1 MKKYYYSDGENHFG
15 PFSIEELKDVKIS
28 NETMVWFEGLDNWV
42 PAGEV
47 EDLKDLFKSIPPP
60 LNINKLPPLTISVTK
75 KNRSNISNSEIPQK
89 KYKNKIVIGIFSLI
103 AIIIIIAILKINSN
117 KPDKPLNK
125 SNEETFNENSS
136 YNSNETSLET
146 EKSYSSNSTYSEPIT
161 SQPKTSQPKPRQ
173 KTEEELREE
182 LHQKEMKKP
191 KDYLMVT
198 YKLNYK
204 VFSGKDEIIG
214 KIYNSASM
222 ATFKD
227 IVLTVVFSTETETEL
242 SRKDYVVYD
251 YVYSNSDLPFSI
263 KTYSPSG
270 TKRIGVSI
278 KSAKGE

>member
-1 MKKYYYSDGENHFG
+1 MKKYHYSVGENHFG
-15 PFSIEELKDVKIS
+15 PFSIEELRDAKIS
-28 NETMVWFEGLDNWV
+28 KGTMIWFEGLDNWV

-60 LNINKLPPLTISVTK
+60 LNINKQPPPPISVTK

-89 KYKNKIVIGIFSLI
+89 KYKNKIVIGILSLI

-125 SNEETFNENSS
+125 SNEETFIKNSS
-136 YNSNETSLET
+136 YNSDETSVES
-146 EKSYSSNSTYSEPIT
+146 EKSYSSNSTYTEPIT
-161 SQPKTSQPKPRQ
+161 SQPKTYTTKPRQ

-191 KDYLMVT
+191 KDHLSVT
-198 YKLNYK
+198 YRLNYK
-204 VFSGKDEIIG
+204 LFSGKDEIIG

-222 ATFKD
+222 AIFKD
-227 IVLTVVFSTETETEL
+227 IVLTVVYSTETETEL
-242 SRKDYVVYD
+242 SREDYVVYD
-251 YVYSNSDLPFSI
+251 YVYSNSEIPFNI

-270 TKRIGVSI
+270 TKRIGVHI

>member
-1 MKKYYYSDGENHFG
+1 MQKYHYSDGENHFG

-28 NETMVWFEGLDNWV
+28 KETMIWFEGLDNWIA
-42 PAGEV
+42 AGEV
-47 EDLKDLFKSIPPP
+47 EDLKDLFKSIPPSLKINKQTPPP
-60 LNINKLPPLTISVTK
+60 LNKTKENSSTIT
-75 KNRSNISNSEIPQK
+75 NSEIYHK
-89 KYKNKIVIGIFSLI
+89 KNKKKIVIGIVSVI
-103 AIIIIIAILKINSN
+103 GVIIIIATLKLNSS
-117 KPDKPLNK
+117 KYEKPLNK
-125 SNEETFNENSS
+125 SNNEKFNENSS
-136 YNSNETSLET
+136 YNSYETSEEP
-146 EKSYSSNSTYSEPIT
+146 EKKYSSNSTYSEPIT
-161 SQPKTSQPKPRQ
+161 SQPKTYKPKPRQ

-182 LHQKEMKKP
+182 LHQKAMKKP
-191 KDYLMVT
+191 KDHLSVT

-278 KSAKGE
+278 KSATGE

>member
-1 MKKYYYSDGENHFG
+1 MQKYHYSDGDNHFG

-28 NETMVWFEGLDNWV
+28 KETMIWFEGLDNWIA
-42 PAGEV
+42 AGEI

-60 LNINKLPPLTISVTK
+60 LNINKQPPSHVNVTK

-89 KYKNKIVIGIFSLI
+89 KYKNKIVIGILSLI
-103 AIIIIIAILKINSN
+103 AIIIITAMLKINSN

-125 SNEETFNENSS
+125 SYKEKFNEDSS
-136 YNSNETSLET
+136 YNSYETSVEP
-146 EKSYSSNSTYSEPIT
+146 EKKYSSNSTYSEPIT
-161 SQPKTSQPKPRQ
+161 SQPKTYKPKPRQ
-173 KTEEELREE
+173 KTEELREE

-191 KDYLMVT
+191 KDHLSVT

-204 VFSGKDEIIG
+204 LFSGKDEIIG

-278 KSAKGE
+278 KSATGE

>member
-1 MKKYYYSDGENHFG
+1 MKKYHYSDGENHFG
-15 PFSIEELKDVKIS
+15 PFSIEELKVVKIS
-28 NETMVWFEGLDNWV
+28 KETMIWFEGLDNWIA
-42 PAGEV
+42 AGEV
-47 EDLKDLFKSIPPP
+47 EELKDLFKSIPPP
-60 LNINKLPPLTISVTK
+60 LNINKQPPPLINKTK
-75 KNRSNISNSEIPQK
+75 KSRSIISNSEIHPK
-89 KYKNKIVIGIFSLI
+89 KYKNKIVIGIVSLI
-103 AIIIIIAILKINSN
+103 GIIVIIAILKINSN

-125 SNEETFNENSS
+125 SNEETFIKNSS
-136 YNSNETSLET
+136 YNSDENSVEPET
-146 EKSYSSNSTYSEPIT
+146 SYSSNSTYTEPIT
-161 SQPKTSQPKPRQ
+161 SQPKTYTTKPRQ
-173 KTEEELREE
+173 KTEEALREE

-191 KDYLMVT
+191 KDHLSVNYR
-198 YKLNYK
+198 LNYK

-227 IVLTVVFSTETETEL
+227 IVLTVVYSTETETEL

-270 TKRIGVSI
+270 TKKIGVSI